1 MIPVLDLKREYQE
14 LKAEIDAAV
23 GRVLASGGFVG
34 GPEVGAL
41 EAELAAYLDVPH
53 VVTLGSGTDALF
65 IALRAMGVGPGDE
78 VITTP
83 FTFIATIEAIQHV
96 GARPVLVDIDPQT
109 FNLDPRRLRA
119 ALTPR
124 LKALLPVH
132 LYGQVAP
139 MREILEFARTQRVG
153 VLEDAAQAIGARYC
167 AEGCQR
173 NGVACNCNNPQAGT
187 MGDAGAF
194 SLYPTKNLGAYGD
207 AGFIATK
214 SAKLAEE
221 SRLIASHGQA
231 TRYHH
236 VRPVGYTSRLDAL
249 QAAILRVK
257 LPHLETWNTRRRAV
271 ARRYSEGLKGAVQT
285 PYEAPYALHI
295 FHQYTVRHPERDQ
308 LAEHLKAR
316 GVGSSVH
323 YPVPVHL
330 QPAYRALAPKG
341 SLPEAERA
349 AREVLSLPM
358 HPFLGEA
365 QLEAVIAAV
374 RSFA

>member
-14 LKAEIDAAV
+14 LKSEMDAALS
-23 GRVLASGGFVG
+23 RVLASGGFVG
-34 GPEVGAL
+34 GNEVAGL
-41 EAELAAYLDVPH
+41 EAELSAYLKVPH
-53 VVTLGSGTDALF
+53 VVTTGSGTDALL

-83 FTFIATIEAIQHV
+83 FTFIATIEAIGLV
-96 GARPVLVDIDPQT
+96 GAKAVLVDIDSQT
-109 FNLDPRRLRA
+109 FNLNPALLGA

-124 LKALLPVH
+124 TRAILPVH

-139 MREILEFARTQRVG
+139 MREILELAKARGLG

-173 NGVACNCNNPQAGT
+173 NGVACDCDNPQAGT

-214 SAKLAEE
+214 SHELAEE
-221 SRLIASHGQA
+221 SRLIASHGQES
-231 TRYHH
+231 RYHH
-236 VRPVGYTSRLDAL
+236 VRANGYTSRLDAL

-257 LPHLETWNTRRRAV
+257 LPHLESWNARRREV
-271 ARRYSEGLKGAVQT
+271 AKAYTLGMSGAVGT
-285 PYEAPYALHI
+285 PCEAPYAMHI
-295 FHQYTVRHPERDQ
+295 FHQYTVRHPERDR
-308 LAEHLKAR
+308 LAEHLKVK

-323 YPVPVHL
+323 YPVPAHL
-330 QPAYRALAPKG
+330 QPAYRDLAPEG

-349 AREVLSLPM
+349 AREVLSLPV
-358 HPFLGEA
+358 HPFLGDA
-365 QLEAVIAAV
+365 QIEVVIAAV
-374 RSFA
+374 RSFG

>member
-14 LKAEIDAAV
+14 LKSEMDAALS
-23 GRVLASGGFVG
+23 RVLASGGFVG
-34 GPEVGAL
+34 GDEVAGL
-41 EAELAAYLDVPH
+41 EAELSAYLKVPH
-53 VVTLGSGTDALF
+53 VVTTGSGTDALL

-83 FTFIATIEAIQHV
+83 FTFIATIEAIGLV
-96 GARPVLVDIDPQT
+96 GAKAVLVDIDSQT
-109 FNLDPRRLRA
+109 FNLNPALLGA

-124 LKALLPVH
+124 TRAILPVH

-139 MREILEFARTQRVG
+139 MREILELAKARGLG

-173 NGVACNCNNPQAGT
+173 NGVACDCDNPQAGT

-214 SAKLAEE
+214 SHELAEE
-221 SRLIASHGQA
+221 SRLIASHGQES
-231 TRYHH
+231 RYHH
-236 VRPVGYTSRLDAL
+236 VRANGYTSRLDAL

-257 LPHLETWNTRRRAV
+257 LPHLESWNARRREV
-271 ARRYSEGLKGAVQT
+271 AKAYTLGMSGAVGT
-285 PYEAPYALHI
+285 PCEAPYAMHI
-295 FHQYTVRHPERDQ
+295 FHQYTVRHPERDR
-308 LAEHLKAR
+308 LAEHLKVK

-323 YPVPVHL
+323 YPVPAHL
-330 QPAYRALAPKG
+330 QPAYRDLAPEG
-341 SLPEAERA
+341 SLPEAEWA
-349 AREVLSLPM
+349 AREVLSLPV
-358 HPFLGEA
+358 HPFLGDA
-365 QLEAVIAAV
+365 QIEAVIAAV
-374 RSFA
+374 RSFG

>member
-14 LKAEIDAAV
+14 LKSEMDAALS
-23 GRVLASGGFVG
+23 RVLASGGFVG
-34 GPEVGAL
+34 GDEVAGL
-41 EAELAAYLDVPH
+41 EAELSAYLKVPH
-53 VVTLGSGTDALF
+53 VVTTGSGTDALL

-83 FTFIATIEAIQHV
+83 FTFIATIEAIGLV
-96 GARPVLVDIDPQT
+96 GAKAVLVDIDSQT
-109 FNLDPRRLRA
+109 FNLNPALLGA

-124 LKALLPVH
+124 TRAILPVH

-139 MREILEFARTQRVG
+139 MREILELAKARGLG

-173 NGVACNCNNPQAGT
+173 NGVACDCDNPQAGT

-214 SAKLAEE
+214 SHELAEE
-221 SRLIASHGQA
+221 SRLIASHGQES
-231 TRYHH
+231 RYHH
-236 VRPVGYTSRLDAL
+236 VRANGYTSRLDAL

-257 LPHLETWNTRRRAV
+257 LPHLESWNARRREV
-271 ARRYSEGLKGAVQT
+271 AKAYTLGMSGAVGT
-285 PYEAPYALHI
+285 PCEAPYAMHI
-295 FHQYTVRHPERDQ
+295 FHQYTVRHPERDR
-308 LAEHLKAR
+308 LAEHLKVK

-323 YPVPVHL
+323 YPVPAHL
-330 QPAYRALAPKG
+330 QPAYRDLAPEG
-341 SLPEAERA
+341 SLPEAEWA

-358 HPFLGEA
+358 HPFLGDA
-365 QLEAVIAAV
+365 QIEAVIAAV
-374 RSFA
+374 RSFG